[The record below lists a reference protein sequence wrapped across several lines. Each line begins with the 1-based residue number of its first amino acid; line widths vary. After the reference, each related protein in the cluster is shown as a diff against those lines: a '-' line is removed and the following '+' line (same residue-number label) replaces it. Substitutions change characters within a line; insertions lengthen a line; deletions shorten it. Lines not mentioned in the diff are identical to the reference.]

1 MARDLLKRD
10 LAPILPEALAAVDQE
25 AARVLKLN
33 LAGRQIVD
41 FKGPHGWELAAV
53 NTGRLDILPAAANS
67 RVHVAIRRVQPL
79 IEVRV
84 PIKLPIMELDSI
96 GRGAANPELG
106 PVVEAAEQLANAE
119 DAAIFNGFAP
129 AGIVGIIPASPH
141 AAHPLPADVTQLPRT
156 ILAARETLRQAG
168 ISGPYALA
176 LDATTYA
183 QVLAA
188 AEDGYPLAKRIT
200 QQVLDGPLVRAS
212 AIKGGVLLS
221 VRGGDY
227 ELTVGQDLAIG
238 YADRDRETV
247 ELYLTESFTFR
258 VLEAGA
264 AVPLSR

>member
-1 MARDLLKRD
+1 MGRDLLKRD
-10 LAPILPEALAAVDQE
+10 LAPILSDAWDAVDQE

-41 FKGPHGWELAAV
+41 FKGPHGWDLAAV
-53 NTGRLDILPAAANS
+53 NTGRLQILPAVPNS
-67 RVHVAIRRVQPL
+67 KVHVAIRQAQPL
-79 IEVRV
+79 VEVRV

-96 GRGAANPELG
+96 GRGAANPDLT
-106 PVVEAAEQLANAE
+106 PVVEAAELVAEAE

-129 AGIVGIIPASPH
+129 ADIIGIIPASPH
-141 AAHPLPADVTQLPRT
+141 KPHKLPGNVTELPAT

-168 ISGPYALA
+168 ISGPYALV
-176 LDATTYA
+176 LDAEIYA
-183 QVLAA
+183 QVLGA

-200 QQVLDGPLVRAS
+200 QQVLDGPLVRAN

-221 VRGGDY
+221 VRGGDF

-238 YADRDRETV
+238 YADRERETV

-264 AVPLSR
+264 AVPLVR

>member
-1 MARDLLKRD
+1 MALDLLKRD
-10 LAPILPEALAAVDQE
+10 LAPVLPEALAAVDQE

-33 LAGRQIVD
+33 LAGRKFVD
-41 FKGPHGWELAAV
+41 FKGPHGWDLAAV
-53 NTGRLDILPAAANS
+53 NTGRLQLLPAGPNAK
-67 RVHVAIRRVQPL
+67 VHVAIRQAQPL

-84 PIKLPIMELDSI
+84 PIRLPIMELDSI

-106 PVVEAAEQLANAE
+106 PVVEAAELVADTE
-119 DAAIFNGFAP
+119 DGAIFNGFAP

-141 AAHPLPADVTQLPRT
+141 APHPLPADVNELPRT

-168 ISGPYALA
+168 INGPYALV
-176 LDATTYA
+176 LDAAMYS
-183 QVLAA
+183 QVLGA

-200 QQVLDGPLVRAS
+200 QQVIDGPLIRAS

-264 AVPLSR
+264 AVPLAR

>member
-10 LAPILPEALAAVDQE
+10 LAPVLPAALAAVDQE

-53 NTGRLDILPAAANS
+53 NTGRLQILPAGANDQ
-67 RVHVAIRRVQPL
+67 VHIAIRQAQPL
-79 IEVRV
+79 IELRI
-84 PIKLPIMELDSI
+84 PIRLPIMELDSI
-96 GRGAANPELG
+96 GRGAANPDLG
-106 PVVEAAEQLANAE
+106 PVVQAAERAADTE
-119 DAAIFNGFAP
+119 DGAIFNGFGP

-141 AAHPLPADVTQLPRT
+141 APHPLPADVNDLPRT
-156 ILAARETLRQAG
+156 VLAAKETLRQAG
-168 ISGPYALA
+168 ISGPYALV
-176 LDATTYA
+176 LDTAMYA
-183 QVLAA
+183 QVLGA

-200 QQVLDGPLVRAS
+200 QQVIDGPLIRAS

-238 YADRDRETV
+238 YADREREIV

-264 AVPLSR
+264 AVPLAR

>member
-1 MARDLLKRD
+1 M
-10 LAPILPEALAAVDQE
+10 AAVDQE

-53 NTGRLDILPAAANS
+53 NTGRMHILPGTPNS
-67 RVHVAIRRVQPL
+67 KVHVAIRQSQPL
-79 IEVRV
+79 IEVRA
-84 PIKLPIMELDSI
+84 PIKLAIMELDSI
-96 GRGAANPELG
+96 GRGAANPDLT
-106 PVVEAAEQLANAE
+106 PVVEAAEQVADAE

-141 AAHPLPADVTQLPRT
+141 APHPLPADVTELPRA
-156 ILAARETLRQAG
+156 ILSARETLRQAG
-168 ISGPYALA
+168 ISGPYALV
-176 LDATTYA
+176 LDAATYA
-183 QVLAA
+183 AVLGA

-200 QQVLDGPLVRAS
+200 QQVLDGPLIRAN

-258 VLEAGA
+258 VLEAAA
-264 AVPLSR
+264 AVPLAR